1 VGSRSRARARAQAS
15 EAAGQ
20 AAQAAGPASAGA
32 GPAGKGAGPARAG
45 AEPAASPAAAASP
58 AVPPRPPTITAAVAI
73 EALEAALVLAA
84 AVLAGIDTGRGR
96 SYQLSSGI
104 AITVIGV
111 ATAAL
116 LGLVAGGL
124 RRPRRWTRTPALLTQ
139 LFTGIVGIYLLQGG
153 RYGWGVPAILLA
165 LAGFAT
171 LLAPPSTRA
180 LTVGLP
186 QPADRHQR
194 RPH

>member
-1 VGSRSRARARAQAS
+1 MSTRSTARAATLAEHPAGDRAP
-15 EAAGQ
+15 GGT
-20 AAQAAGPASAGA
+20 GPAEGTT
-32 GPAGKGAGPARAG
+32 GPA
-45 AEPAASPAAAASP
+45 E
-58 AVPPRPPTITAAVAI
+58 PRPPTITAAMYI
-73 EALEAALVLAA
+73 EALEAVLVAVA
-84 AVLAGIDTGRGR
+84 AVLAAVDTSRGR

-104 AITVIGV
+104 AITVIGL
-111 ATAAL
+111 ATAVLLAL
-116 LGLVAGGL
+116 IARGL

-153 RYGWGVPAILLA
+153 RYNWGAATVVLA

-186 QPADRHQR
+186 QPADRHKR
-194 RPH
+194 RPG

>member
-20 AAQAAGPASAGA
+20 AAQAAGPARGGT
-32 GPAGKGAGPARAG
+32 GPAS
-45 AEPAASPAAAASP
+45 AAAAAASR
-58 AVPPRPPTITAAVAI
+58 AAARRPPTITAAVAI
-73 EALEAALVLAA
+73 EALEAALVLVA

-116 LGLVAGGL
+116 LGLVAAGL

-153 RYGWGVPAILLA
+153 RYSWGVPAILLA
-165 LAGFAT
+165 LAGFAV

-186 QPADRHQR
+186 QPADRHRQR
-194 RPH
+194 PR